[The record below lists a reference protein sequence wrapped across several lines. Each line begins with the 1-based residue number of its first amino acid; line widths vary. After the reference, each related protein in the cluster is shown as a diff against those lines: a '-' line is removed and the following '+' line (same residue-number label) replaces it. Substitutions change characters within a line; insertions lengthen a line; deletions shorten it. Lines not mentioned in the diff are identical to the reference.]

1 MEFSGITTI
10 WVDSP
15 KDIRGEFTTEFNRM
29 VDDEGVSGVH
39 LFYFSRYKDYTIYT
53 EQMVAHIYE
62 DTVIF
67 YLYCGSMMIQ
77 LDESMQIVT
86 GDIVPSNHL
95 VLSALHD
102 ENPIIDNIGWVCT
115 PEGHSF
121 EAYSLKFEK
130 PLQRAYEMF
139 DNEHYSLAGL
149 DVLETELIDVSLMYL
164 NQKIET
170 WSEEINNSVEAD
182 HASATIDD
190 NPFANKFYDREEAYQ
205 MRDDK
210 MRIGDRKV

>member
-170 WSEEINNSVEAD
+170 
-182 HASATIDD
+182 
-190 NPFANKFYDREEAYQ
+190 FL
-205 MRDDK
+205 
-210 MRIGDRKV
+210 